1 MSTFHRRML
10 GRVMQKRFGTAT
22 VELAVCLPMLVTFGL
37 GAIETTNAIFLKQ
50 RVTTAS
56 YECARSASAPGQT
69 SAGATTVANNVLSQ
83 LAVSG
88 GTVTITPT
96 VTAWTSPGTPIIVTI
111 AAPTN
116 SNLCMPP
123 FVVGKVISSVTATV
137 VMNHQ

>member
-1 MSTFHRRML
+1 
-10 GRVMQKRFGTAT
+10 MQKRFGTAT

-37 GAIETTNAIFLKQ
+37 GTIETTNAIFLKQ
-50 RVTTAS
+50 RLTTAS

-83 LAVSG
+83 LAISG

-96 VTAWTSPGTPIIVTI
+96 VTALTSPGTPIIVKI
-111 AAPTN
+111 AAPTS